1 MKLRRLIAFVW
12 VFIPLAFTP
21 SAFAETDAQK
31 PAADKSDSSKNTLSS
46 QDELVLK
53 SFSERYEEL
62 KNWKADFSHETY
74 SVVLGNTRISKGE
87 LAFAYPNKFRFSLNG
102 PSEYSD
108 FVSNG
113 KEAWYVRYPQGRSKP
128 AQVQHFKDVTRLELD
143 KYLILLRGI
152 SAEDSKAK
160 TQLLRDFQIESSV
173 DEKQINLSLTPRRAS
188 DVSKVAISFLQNQK
202 TPHAAQ
208 IVDSLGGEST
218 IKLAEG
224 KKVSAHPKKTF
235 VVTYPE
241 GSQVEVIQ

>member
-1 MKLRRLIAFVW
+1 MKVRALLLISF
-12 VFIPLAFTP
+12 LAAPFAVANEATGKALSP
-21 SAFAETDAQK
+21 SKETL
-31 PAADKSDSSKNTLSS
+31 TS

-62 KNWKADFSHETY
+62 KNWKAEFSHETY

-152 SAEDSKAK
+152 SAEDKVAK
-160 TQLLRDFQIESSV
+160 EKLIKDFTIETSL
-173 DEKQINLSLTPRRAS
+173 DEEQINLSLTPKGAS
-188 DVSKVAISFLQNQK
+188 DVSKVALSFKQNQK

-224 KKVSAHPKKTF
+224 KKVTKHPKTTF
-235 VVTYPE
+235 IATYPKD
-241 GSQVEVIQ
+241 SQIEVVQ